1 MYGLKAHTS
10 QAHTYQP
17 CPDTKP
23 LPTGLNETGDFP
35 PKRQLAEAQAAKT
48 KLAQIGTRPA
58 ANFAA
63 IVLAAGKFRLA
74 GVFNSFRCS

>member
-1 MYGLKAHTS
+1 MYGLKPIPTS
-10 QAHTYQP
+10 RA
-17 CPDTKP
+17 PDTKP
-23 LPTGLNETGDFP
+23 LPAGFDNAGDFA

-48 KLAQIGTRPA
+48 ELAQIGTRPA

-63 IVLAAGKFRLA
+63 IVLPAGKFRLA